1 MIAAREASMHE
12 LVVASGNPHKVEE
25 VRSVLDALGW
35 RVHSL
40 HDVGAADM
48 PEPEETGTTFA
59 QNAQIKAVTYAS
71 RIKRMVL
78 ADDSGLVV
86 DALGGEPGVR
96 SARWAGV
103 DGDRATRDAANNA
116 KLLDLLAGVPDA
128 QRTARFVC
136 SMCVASSDGTR
147 IAQSEGVFHGW
158 IGHEARGANGFGYD
172 PLFRVRSSGV
182 SGAELT
188 PQQKNAMSHRGSAT
202 RAIAHS
208 LARLAFAAK

>member
-1 MIAAREASMHE
+1 MQEI
-12 LVVASGNPHKVEE
+12 VVASGNPHKVEE
-25 VRSVLDALGW
+25 VRRVLGALGW
-35 RVHSL
+35 RVLSL
-40 HDVGAADM
+40 TDVGAGDA
-48 PEPEETGTTFA
+48 PEPEENGATFA
-59 QNAQIKAVTYAS
+59 QNARIKARAYAS
-71 RIKRMVL
+71 IVGRLVL

-86 DALGGEPGVR
+86 DALGGEPGVL

-116 KLLDLLAGVPDA
+116 KLLARLSGVPDA

-136 SMCVASSDGTR
+136 SMCVAGVDALP

-158 IGHEARGANGFGYD
+158 IGHEAKGDNGFGYD
-172 PLFRVRSSGV
+172 PLFRVRSSCV

-188 PQQKNAMSHRGSAT
+188 PEQKNALSHRGSAT

-208 LARLAFAAK
+208 LARLASAVR

>member
-1 MIAAREASMHE
+1 MQDV
-12 LVVASGNPHKVEE
+12 VVASGNPHKVEE
-25 VRSVLDALGW
+25 VRSVLGALGW
-35 RVHSL
+35 RVLSL
-40 HDVGAADM
+40 RDVGAGDA
-48 PEPEETGTTFA
+48 PEPVENGTTFA
-59 QNAQIKAVTYAS
+59 ENARIKALAYAS
-71 RIKRMVL
+71 LVGRLVL

-86 DALGGEPGVR
+86 DALGGEPGVH

-116 KLLDLLAGVPDA
+116 KLLARLAGVPDA

-136 SMCVASSDGTR
+136 SMCVGGRDGTV

-158 IGHEARGANGFGYD
+158 IGHEARGGNGFGYD
-172 PLFRVRSSGV
+172 PLFRVRSTDV

-188 PQQKNAMSHRGSAT
+188 PQQKNALSHRGSAT

-208 LARLAFAAK
+208 LARLASVAR